1 MGLITG
7 LITFVVGA
15 LIGGLGIYVGAQL
28 VAGEGSYTEAL
39 TTALVGA
46 LVWALVGTFFGW
58 VPLLGPLVT
67 LLSYLTVLKFAYG
80 VSWLEAAGIALVA
93 WVTLVVV
100 FLVLGPLLGV
110 FDAVGVPGI

>member
-39 TTALVGA
+39 VTALVGS
-46 LVWALVGTFFGW
+46 LVWAVVGTFFGW

-67 LLSYLTVLKFAYG
+67 LLAYLGVLKFAYG
-80 VSWLEAAGIALVA
+80 VSWVEAAGIALVA
-93 WVTLVVV
+93 WVTLLVV
-100 FLVLGPLLGV
+100 FVVLGPLLGV
-110 FDAVGVPGI
+110 FSAVGVPGV